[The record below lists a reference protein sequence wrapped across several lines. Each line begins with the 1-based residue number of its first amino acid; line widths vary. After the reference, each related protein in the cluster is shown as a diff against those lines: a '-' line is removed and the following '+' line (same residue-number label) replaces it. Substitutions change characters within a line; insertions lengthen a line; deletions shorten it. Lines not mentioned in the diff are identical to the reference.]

1 MTLAQKRE
9 MEDLYTTYSD
19 RIDRDNP
26 DGNVTTNC
34 FLFGLEQA
42 VAILGYRFECVYT
55 KNLKELNFALIGLL
69 ESNENKSREKS
80 SLQDKEK

>member
-1 MTLAQKRE
+1 M
-9 MEDLYTTYSD
+9 
-19 RIDRDNP
+19 
-26 DGNVTTNC
+26 
-34 FLFGLEQA
+34 
-42 VAILGYRFECVYT
+42 